1 MSNTT
6 EQLRRA
12 LGAIKKLK
20 AQVAA
25 LEGAAREPIAIIG
38 MGCRFPGADSPAAFW
53 ELLRDGVD
61 AIGEVPKARW
71 DIDAVYDGDSA
82 AAGKM
87 VTRYGG
93 FLDDVDQFDPQFF
106 RISPREATYMDPQQR
121 LLLEVCW
128 EALEDATQTPKG
140 LAGSQTGVFMG
151 IAGNDYSELVLSRG
165 ADQIDSFV
173 GVGNAHSV
181 AVGRL
186 SFALGLQG
194 PSLALNTA
202 CSSSLVAIH
211 LAVQSLR
218 QKECGMALAGGVN
231 VMLTPT
237 VSINHSRA
245 QMLAPDG
252 RCKTFD
258 ASADGFSRAEGCGVL
273 VLKRLSDAE
282 AAGDDILAVIRGSA
296 VNHDGRTTGITVP
309 NGPSQQ
315 AVIRQALDNAGVA
328 PHDVGYIEAH
338 GTGTALGD
346 PIELGALGAV
356 FAGREER
363 LPVGSVKTNIGHA
376 EAAAGVAGVMKVVL
390 ALKHGVLPRH
400 LHCDEL
406 TPKVMW
412 DELPLR
418 VTTEAEPWDKQQVA
432 GVSSFGFGGTNAHVV
447 IGKGKRERAKGKKGS
462 YDTDNEKRGNQ
473 SKIGNLKSKM
483 RAGVLVLSGG
493 NEGAVE
499 ALAER
504 YEGVLGCL
512 LYTSDAADD

>member
-194 PSLALNTA
+194 PSLALNL
-202 CSSSLVAIH
+202 SLIH
-211 LAVQSLR
+211 
-218 QKECGMALAGGVN
+218 
-231 VMLTPT
+231 
-237 VSINHSRA
+237 I
-245 QMLAPDG
+245 
-252 RCKTFD
+252 
-258 ASADGFSRAEGCGVL
+258 
-273 VLKRLSDAE
+273 
-282 AAGDDILAVIRGSA
+282 
-296 VNHDGRTTGITVP
+296 
-309 NGPSQQ
+309 
-315 AVIRQALDNAGVA
+315 
-328 PHDVGYIEAH
+328 
-338 GTGTALGD
+338 
-346 PIELGALGAV
+346 
-356 FAGREER
+356 
-363 LPVGSVKTNIGHA
+363 
-376 EAAAGVAGVMKVVL
+376 
-390 ALKHGVLPRH
+390 
-400 LHCDEL
+400 
-406 TPKVMW
+406 
-412 DELPLR
+412 
-418 VTTEAEPWDKQQVA
+418 
-432 GVSSFGFGGTNAHVV
+432 
-447 IGKGKRERAKGKKGS
+447 
-462 YDTDNEKRGNQ
+462 
-473 SKIGNLKSKM
+473 
-483 RAGVLVLSGG
+483 
-493 NEGAVE
+493 
-499 ALAER
+499 
-504 YEGVLGCL
+504 
-512 LYTSDAADD
+512 